1 MSVQSKLFG
10 SLSVQS
16 PYLGKLPRLIRLPP
30 PLLLA
35 YKPFYGS
42 QSAFEKMILAEQNK
56 EYLKSYIFQPQSL
69 ARLPEMSSSSF
80 QEEDDEDDGED
91 DGDDDGDGEGEKKN
105 SIKYKPLKL
114 QKFTDE
120 EVIKKTGFTISQ
132 ICEFSLEELKKML
145 GFKTPAYIYAM
156 KKIRRRFT
164 NHLSYNRMKKSNVIT
179 PKVAGKK

>member
-10 SLSVQS
+10 S

-30 PLLLA
+30 PPLLA

-56 EYLKSYIFQPQSL
+56 EYLESYIFQPQSV
-69 ARLPEMSSSSF
+69 ARLPEMSSNLF

-91 DGDDDGDGEGEKKN
+91 DGDGEKKN